1 MVLEQ
6 TAMCIVV
13 PSTVHLSPLAGR
25 GRIASAIRVR
35 GALRKGGGN
44 RFKNARQIVRDIIV
58 PKPQDT
64 IIAIRKPFVTN
75 GVALTFRM
83 LPSVNL
89 HDQTA
94 LATDKIYGVRSD
106 RLLPHK
112 LVTIQPTGTKAVPE
126 RAFRFCHGA
135 SQSPRTL
142 GLKPIS
148 TAHAETPPHPS
159 RFARR
164 PLPASGERRR

>member
-1 MVLEQ
+1 MLVSAHNRFRDL
-6 TAMCIVV
+6 
-13 PSTVHLSPLAGR
+13 HLSPPAGR

-44 RFKNARQIVRDIIV
+44 RFKNAGQIARDIIV
-58 PKPQDT
+58 PKPHDT
-64 IIAIRKPFVTN
+64 IIAIRKPFITD
-75 GVALTFRM
+75 GVALAFRM
-83 LPSVNL
+83 LSAVNL

-94 LATDKIYGVRSD
+94 LATDKIYGVRSY
-106 RLLPHK
+106 RLLPRK
-112 LVTIQPTGTKAVPE
+112 FVAIQPTGAKAIPE

-142 GLKPIS
+142 GLDPIS